1 MPSILKRFSN
11 PKVVPFELPDARE
24 MVVEKPKAEQPQS
37 LGIEEFDLT
46 TEDGSELS
54 ESVTEPEAAVGNEDE
69 NSKSTADGPVSYAQ
83 IQSDMILRD
92 AHRQEEDIIAQAI
105 EKAREEAEAI
115 YEAAKNEGYQ
125 FGYAQGTAQAME
137 DGLRAREEQAARMEE
152 QVEQF
157 LNKAGKALD
166 RQLDSSVDELRDL
179 AVAIAE
185 KIMSISLKS
194 STDVIT
200 RMIQTALDKR
210 KKREW
215 IHIYIAECDAKRMA
229 QIPASLSATLSAMSD
244 RVRIIPMSGEE
255 AGTCIIETPDEIID
269 ASAATQLSNIKNILM
284 DTPVN
289 GMMGGIF

>member
-11 PKVVPFELPDARE
+11 PKVVPFELPDAKE
-24 MVVEKPKAEQPQS
+24 MVVERPKAGQAQS
-37 LGIEEFDLT
+37 LDVEEFDLM
-46 TEDGSELS
+46 EDADSEFS
-54 ESVTEPEAAVGNEDE
+54 EPAAEPEESAEVWEEPRASADE
-69 NSKSTADGPVSYAQ
+69 PVSYARVQ
-83 IQSDMILRD
+83 ADMILQD
-92 AHRQEEDIIAQAI
+92 ARRQKEEIIAQAK

-157 LNKAGKALD
+157 LAKAGKALD
-166 RQLDSSVDELRDL
+166 RQLDSSVDEMRDL

-269 ASAATQLSNIKNILM
+269 ASAATQLGNIKNILM